1 MTINGLKPVVWIALL
16 FSVGTAT
23 VLAQET
29 PSVELAYYSIDNLVL
44 FIAAVLVLFMQ
55 AGFASLEAGMSPLN
69 NTVNVLFKNFMDLC
83 VGVLFFYVI
92 GYSLMYGDD
101 VTGTGL
107 LGWSGFGISSTM
119 GPSEAGPG
127 VIHPQ
132 VD

>member
-1 MTINGLKPVVWIALL
+1 
-16 FSVGTAT
+16 
-23 VLAQET
+23 
-29 PSVELAYYSIDNLVL
+29 LAYYSIDNLVL

-107 LGWSGFGISSTM
+107 LGWSGFGIKT
-119 GPSEAGPG
+119 PSADMVRLCAPFTR
-127 VIHPQ
+127 PRP
-132 VD
+132 DPA